1 MDKPKK
7 INSNSLTKL
16 CKDFKKEHLKTGI
29 KDTTMA
35 IHTFPHGEGGII
47 FRMKI
52 DKSFNLVA
60 YFFYRYTNKNKQTGR
75 IPLGKFD
82 PDVFPFSE
90 ATEACAKY
98 RAMVKQGIDPLE
110 VAEPETEKRLAT
122 FEDVVRFFIYYQE
135 QTGKRDQDNVKR
147 ELNRNVLD
155 VKKFD
160 PILSTLAHEVTEDC
174 IEKIISRMVKRGVGR
189 SSNRVKTYLTSAYNF
204 VKKRQPKLRVL
215 KEEGFPDV
223 DFSKIRYNPGID
235 VATDPSFE
243 RSKNSNLTEKQLT
256 RFYETI
262 TLNPDDHEK
271 FCMESATF
279 YLVTLNILLGGH
291 RKRQLIEVEWDR
303 VDFDERSIEIIDY
316 KGRNTGC
323 NLICVNAC
331 R

>member
-1 MDKPKK
+1 
-7 INSNSLTKL
+7 
-16 CKDFKKEHLKTGI
+16 
-29 KDTTMA
+29 
-35 IHTFPHGEGGII
+35 
-47 FRMKI
+47 
-52 DKSFNLVA
+52 
-60 YFFYRYTNKNKQTGR
+60 
-75 IPLGKFD
+75 
-82 PDVFPFSE
+82 
-90 ATEACAKY
+90 
-98 RAMVKQGIDPLE
+98 
-110 VAEPETEKRLAT
+110 
-122 FEDVVRFFIYYQE
+122 
-135 QTGKRDQDNVKR
+135 
-147 ELNRNVLD
+147 
-155 VKKFD
+155 
-160 PILSTLAHEVTEDC
+160 
-174 IEKIISRMVKRGVGR
+174 MVKRGVGR

-316 KGRNTGC
+316 KGNTGEPREYIVYLSNMAIKC
-323 NLICVNAC
+323 LKQLREITGGVGRIYPYAETYISKEFRRYNEWAKSPVRYEGLRSTCTTLMKKHFKKAVKNYDLSFRA
-331 R
+331 